1 MFSHHVTRKIS
12 PICNISIF
20 SEDPSFLNPR
30 SHLKCCLVRNVENER
45 LFEMEVALFFF
56 SNTLHKCLH
65 LVLAK
70 ERDFAF
76 FLASQ
81 KIAELQR
88 IKEIA
93 TYSANYRDIVLT
105 YSKEAVTL
113 GSLNSIS

>member
-1 MFSHHVTRKIS
+1 MKNFSIWKLL
-12 PICNISIF
+12 F
-20 SEDPSFLNPR
+20 S
-30 SHLKCCLVRNVENER
+30 
-45 LFEMEVALFFF
+45 FF
-56 SNTLHKCLH
+56 SNALHKCLH

-81 KIAELQR
+81 KIFELQR

-93 TYSANYRDIVLT
+93 PYSANHRDIVLT

-113 GSLNSIS
+113 GSSYSSSYNFPWNKHLQGVFQKFILGGGSPFHISI